1 MEIST
6 DPADV
11 NSACGIGRDIW
22 QRITSNHYGPSE
34 RDMGL
39 ENRSKLVVVN
49 INAADEKIGS
59 DVAGDLDKWP

>member
-1 MEIST
+1 
-6 DPADV
+6 
-11 NSACGIGRDIW
+11 
-22 QRITSNHYGPSE
+22 
-34 RDMGL
+34 MGL